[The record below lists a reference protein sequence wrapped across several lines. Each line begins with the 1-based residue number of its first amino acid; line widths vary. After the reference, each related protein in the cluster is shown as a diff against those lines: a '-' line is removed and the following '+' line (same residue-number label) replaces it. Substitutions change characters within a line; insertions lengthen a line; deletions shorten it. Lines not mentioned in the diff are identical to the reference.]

1 MCCGENI
8 VNSYLYHITLHIYF
22 NIDVYDQEKEDNN
35 QLTEFYNKSC
45 IHLIKIKILQHQLYH
60 QLEYKKNV
68 VEIKKDT
75 VNRLQLNYEN
85 LLYKQAYLQH
95 EISECKDVK
104 TPNLIEIEKEL
115 NLKLGTI
122 VYKDNLNKINEE
134 TILVIKQDEIDRVEM
149 SEHLEELQKESE
161 LAVNKLDKKRKFND
175 EFIVKLEPIANAM
188 YTQYAQFDAVVD

>member
-1 MCCGENI
+1 M
-8 VNSYLYHITLHIYF
+8 
-22 NIDVYDQEKEDNN
+22 
-35 QLTEFYNKSC
+35 
-45 IHLIKIKILQHQLYH
+45 
-60 QLEYKKNV
+60 
-68 VEIKKDT
+68 
-75 VNRLQLNYEN
+75 
-85 LLYKQAYLQH
+85 YKQAYLQH

-149 SEHLEELQKESE
+149 SEHLEELRKESE